1 MLPNEIIFR
10 IMDFLSPIHTINLG
24 KTNSR
29 FRKLTRLKFVNLL
42 KNKLNILGIN
52 PDILNK
58 DCMLTGGFLLELLLN
73 GELRGIKSTLSANA
87 FSVKCIDLRVNK
99 DFFVTLSNFLIKNG
113 YSIIYNI
120 FVKKNSTQINIISK
134 NRFSILDNYFDGHS
148 LYYSSYLIS
157 NLVQIIDMDSVLK
170 IHSRLYYELKFDII
184 HYQKLGFKFQ
194 FKYMNKIYN
203 NIVFGNGKGIKI
215 F

>member
-10 IMDFLSPIHTINLG
+10 IMDFLTPILTINLG

-29 FRKLTRLKFVNLL
+29 FRKLSHLKFVNLL
-42 KNKLNILGIN
+42 KNKLYILGIN
-52 PDILNK
+52 PGILNK
-58 DCMLTGGFLLELLLN
+58 DCMLTGRFLLELLLT
-73 GELRGIKSTLSANA
+73 GELSEIKS
-87 FSVKCIDLRVNK
+87 IDLHVNK

-113 YSIIYNI
+113 YSILLPHYNI
-120 FVKKNSTQINIISK
+120 FVKKNSAQINIISK

-170 IHSRLYYELKFDII
+170 IHSRLYDELKFDII
-184 HYQKLGFKFQ
+184 QYQKLGFKFQ